1 MKTPLNE
8 IHKKYGGRMVD
19 YSGWEL
25 PMEFSGIKE
34 EHMAV
39 RERAGLFDVSHMGE
53 VMVTGKEATV
63 FVDYLVTGS
72 VGDLEDNQV
81 LYTFMCNEAG
91 GVVDDLLV
99 YRYSSEKILLVV
111 NAGNIPKDVSWI
123 EEKSKGFNVSVENIS
138 EEISQLAIQ
147 GPETERILQRL
158 VAVPLGEIG
167 FFRFRDGIEVAG
179 VRCLISRTGYTGE
192 DGFEI
197 YSDTDGVAAV
207 WESLFKEGV
216 TPVGLG
222 ARDTLRFEAGLP
234 LYGNELGE
242 DITPVEAG
250 LGFFVKKEK
259 GEYIGKDI
267 LVTQKEQGAPR
278 RSVGFTLTG
287 GGIAR
292 HGYRVFYGDRD
303 IGYVTTGYRLPGSKV
318 SIGLILI
325 DAVYAVMD
333 TQVEVEIRSKRV
345 AAKITGRKF
354 MEKKYKK

>member
-1 MKTPLNE
+1 
-8 IHKKYGGRMVD
+8 
-19 YSGWEL
+19 
-25 PMEFSGIKE
+25 
-34 EHMAV
+34 
-39 RERAGLFDVSHMGE
+39 
-53 VMVTGKEATV
+53 
-63 FVDYLVTGS
+63 
-72 VGDLEDNQV
+72 
-81 LYTFMCNEAG
+81 
-91 GVVDDLLV
+91 
-99 YRYSSEKILLVV
+99 LVV

-123 EEKSKGFNVSVENIS
+123 EERSEGYEAEVKNIS
-138 EEISQLAIQ
+138 KDVAQIAIQ

-250 LGFFVKKEK
+250 LGSFVKKEK

-267 LVTQKEQGAPR
+267 LVAQKEKGAPR

-287 GGIAR
+287 SGIAR